1 MLKRPIYI
9 YLFLFLLPA
18 GLYSCSIEK
27 KIARTANEQVLQTA
41 PLKNAQVGICIF
53 EPATGKY
60 WYQHQGD
67 KYFVPA
73 SNTKIPTLYAALKHL
88 GDSLV
93 GARYKIHGNSLMIY
107 GTGDPTFLHRDYN
120 FQPVMDFIR
129 ANRTMDIQLLQNGSD
144 QNNQGDQLFKRFGS
158 GWAWSDYDA
167 DYMAERSFFPMY
179 GNVVRFSIDSLG
191 KLQVSPSYFQ
201 PFVTFIPDEKLTM
214 SAMRDEQMNL
224 FFVNGNKKGSAAI
237 EVPYLTEIVQRFPDG
252 RQSRQPGSL
261 FSEVVG
267 KPVHTAITA
276 SQYRKTGWLEDNLYG
291 IIRSQPLD
299 SMLKPMMHRSDNFFA
314 EQVLLMISNERFGFM
329 SDRKIIDT
337 LLATDL
343 AALPQKPRWADGSGL
358 SRYNLFT
365 PQDFVFILG
374 RMKEEFGMD
383 RLKNIFATG
392 GEGTITNYYKSDAGF
407 IYGKTGTLSGVVA
420 FSGFLYTKKGKLL
433 IFSTLVNN
441 HNGSATDVR
450 RRVEKFLQTLRV
462 LY

>member
-1 MLKRPIYI
+1 MLKRSINT

-18 GLYSCSIEK
+18 GLCSCSIEK

-93 GARYKIHGNSLMIY
+93 GARYLLRGNTLSIF

-120 FQPVMDFIR
+120 YQPVLDFIR
-129 ANRTMDIQLLQNGSD
+129 SHRSMDIMLLQS
-144 QNNQGDQLFKRFGS
+144 GDSAYQTNQLFKRFGS

-167 DYMAERSFFPMY
+167 DYMAERSYFPMY

-191 KLQVSPSYFQ
+191 QLQVNPSYFQ
-201 PFVTFIPDEKLTM
+201 PYVTFVPDEKLTM
-214 SAMRDEQMNL
+214 SATRDEQLNL
-224 FFVNGNKKGSAAI
+224 FFVKGNKKGSAAI
-237 EVPYLTEIVQRFPDG
+237 EVPYLTEIVDLFPDG
-252 RQSRQPGSL
+252 RKSRQPDSL
-261 FSEVVG
+261 ISQLVG
-267 KPVHTAITA
+267 KPVRSAVTAQ
-276 SQYRKTGWLEDNLYG
+276 QYRETGWREKNYYG

-450 RRVEKFLQTLRV
+450 RRVEKFLQTLRA